1 MITWTNAL
9 EMYTSLTKNTSASN
23 LVFGA
28 QTLND
33 SIRTV
38 CSING
43 GKWPFLEV
51 EETVQTVADQAFITL
66 PNNIRKVMSFRYT
79 QGLNPNTDATYTPK
93 MLFDS
98 EAWER
103 ILSARLGTSNYP
115 LFGYQKDRQLWFTP
129 IPSTSGNLIS
139 LRGRRHIT
147 DLSIADYTAGTIASV
162 PFVRAF
168 TSVIL
173 SGDTSATLTAVF
185 TLPTGVYSVRFSSGQ
200 SRLVLL
206 TNGATSA
213 TWSAPVT
220 VAATS
225 AITVGTILGG
235 SILTGTG
242 TTFTRDMI
250 GRWIRITQL
259 SDANTGDGA
268 WYKISDF
275 YNSTTI
281 GISTPYQGT
290 EIAVG
295 TAAYRIGQ
303 CSVIPEAYQ
312 IAPIYRAAAL
322 YWNINNPN
330 KLSLS
335 LANQYWRLY
344 DGGVEVALTSDYGG
358 IIGQMMQES
367 GESMEG
373 PYISPLPRKG
383 DADFGIPFYSP
394 WNNAS
399 GL

>member
-1 MITWTNAL
+1 MITWTASL
-9 EMYTSLTKNTSASN
+9 EMYATLTKNTSVAN
-23 LVFGA
+23 LAFGA

-33 SIRTV
+33 SIRTI

-51 EETVQTVADQAFITL
+51 EEAVQTVADQAFVTL

-79 QGLNPNTDATYTPK
+79 QGLNPDKDATYTPK
-93 MLFDS
+93 MVFDS

-139 LRGRRHIT
+139 LRGRRNVT
-147 DLSIADYTAGTIASV
+147 DLSIADYTVGSITSV
-162 PFVRAF
+162 PLALEF
-168 TSVIL
+168 TGTVAV
-173 SGDTSATLTAVF
+173 GDTSATLTAAF
-185 TLPTGVYSVRFSSGQ
+185 TLPTGVYSVGFSSGQ
-200 SRLVLL
+200 SRLALL
-206 TNGATSA
+206 TNGATTA

-220 VAATS
+220 ILTTS

-235 SILTGTG
+235 SILTATG
-242 TTFTRDMI
+242 TAFTKDMI
-250 GRWIRITQL
+250 GRWLRITQF
-259 SDANTGDGA
+259 STANAGDGA
-268 WYKISDF
+268 WYKVSDF
-275 YNSTTI
+275 YSATTI

-290 EIAVG
+290 PIAAG
-295 TAAYRIGQ
+295 TAQYLIGQ
-303 CSVIPEAYQ
+303 CSSIPEAYQ

-322 YWNINNPN
+322 YWNINNPSN
-330 KLSLS
+330 PNTS

-344 DGGVEVALTSDYGG
+344 DGGVEAALNSEYGG
-358 IIGQMMQES
+358 LIGQMMQES

-383 DADFGIPFYSP
+383 DADFGIPFYTP

-399 GL
+399 GF